1 MRFVSAITSCS
12 GSSEQTAA
20 AMAGAVRQFDRPR
33 QMRTEGASDVS
44 IAAPASRTEIGVV
57 YFAGMVQGLALVT
70 FPAASAIFTGADGFG
85 FDSTRYGALFVPQVV
100 MAVLASGLAPQL
112 ARRWGLRR
120 VLLLGIA
127 GNIVSMALLALS
139 RLLLG
144 APGSAFV
151 LLLVA
156 TGALGLGFGATV
168 MALNTYAEAFFP
180 EQADDAVLA
189 LNALLGL
196 GTALAP
202 VLVAVV
208 TGMGVWWLLPLVVAS
223 ILALIIAVVLAQ
235 VSRPDL
241 AIDRGARGAIGAEA
255 LPGRYW
261 LYAAA
266 VFLYGILETLNG
278 NWAPLYLSGER
289 GVSPRGASMA
299 LATFWAMVTVGR
311 VLVAAIAV
319 RVPARSIYL
328 ALPLLLVITFQLASR
343 VQGELGGILA
353 FGMSGLACSA
363 FLPLS
368 ISFGGGE
375 FPRLSAVMAGGMIAF
390 YQLGYGVAAF
400 ATGPLR
406 DLMRLRFSTIFASG
420 SAIAVLLVVV
430 AALIVRWPRVVDRHP
445 PKT

>member
-1 MRFVSAITSCS
+1 
-12 GSSEQTAA
+12 
-20 AMAGAVRQFDRPR
+20 
-33 QMRTEGASDVS
+33 MRTEAAFVVS
-44 IAAPASRTEIGVV
+44 VSVPASRTEIGVV
-57 YFAGMVQGLALVT
+57 YFAGMVQGLTLVM
-70 FPAASAIFTGADGFG
+70 FPAASAIFTGPEGFG
-85 FDSTRYGALFVPQVV
+85 FDSTRYGAMFVPQVV
-100 MAVLASGLAPQL
+100 MAVLASALAPRL

-127 GNIVSMALLALS
+127 GDIVSMALLALS

-144 APGSAFV
+144 APDSAFV
-151 LLLVA
+151 VLLIA

-180 EQADDAVLA
+180 GRADGAVLA

-208 TGMGVWWLLPLVVAS
+208 AGMGAWWLLPLAVAF
-223 ILALIIAVVLAQ
+223 ILALIFAVMLAQ
-235 VSRPDL
+235 PSRPDF
-241 AIDRGARGAIGAEA
+241 AIDRDARGATGAEA
-255 LPGRYW
+255 LPLRYW

-299 LATFWAMVTVGR
+299 LAAFWAMVTVGR
-311 VLVAAIAV
+311 VLVAAISD
-319 RVPARSIYL
+319 RVPVRSIYL
-328 ALPLLLVITFQLASR
+328 ALPLLLLITFQIASR
-343 VQGELGGILA
+343 VQGEMGGIVAFALA
-353 FGMSGLACSA
+353 GLACSA

-368 ISFGGGE
+368 ISFGGDE
-375 FPRLSAVMAGGMIAF
+375 FPRLAAVMAGGLIAF

-406 DLMRLRFSTIFASG
+406 DLMQLRLSMIFASG
-420 SAIAVLLVVV
+420 SAIAVPLVVV
-430 AALIVRWPRVVDRHP
+430 AAVIVRSPLVADRHP
-445 PKT
+445 PKK